1 MNGAR
6 PLEVKEELEENL
18 TFRKTPVGVKRSKTV
33 VGKIKEGRLS
43 SRRSSKIASA
53 RAASESLSVGRRILA
68 RLENSVKKEQE
79 IVEQEGTVEEVAAEV
94 VTDEA
99 MLTEPEKEPESNCVA
114 GEADNEVA
122 RWLERSDFEASPLQ
136 EDIGDN
142 QPLHD
147 DVMGSNQLDTNTSV
161 DHHEM
166 EEVSEDGRLVE
177 FTSNTDLAT
186 LIENKKLALQRMSR
200 EEEEKR
206 EVLQGLEAERQVDQK
221 RSTDLNSSNIE
232 LKKREEDLMKREE
245 ELRKAGEELRMQK
258 ENLATQVKAN
268 EEETVDLMKRQQER
282 EVKISSI
289 NAELQEQQDFLL
301 QEESNLKRCQSLMSS
316 VVKAVRDLLQ

>member
-33 VGKIKEGRLS
+33 VGKIKEGRLG
-43 SRRSSKIASA
+43 SRQSSKIASA
-53 RAASESLSVGRRILA
+53 RAASESRSVGRRILA
-68 RLENSVKKEQE
+68 RMANSVKKEQE

-99 MLTEPEKEPESNCVA
+99 MLTEPEKEPEGNYVA
-114 GEADNEVA
+114 GEAHSEVA
-122 RWLERSDFEASPLQ
+122 RWLESSDFEASPLQ
-136 EDIGDN
+136 EDIGVN
-142 QPLHD
+142 QPRHD
-147 DVMGSNQLDTNTSV
+147 DVIGSNQLDTNTSV

-166 EEVSEDGRLVE
+166 EEAGEDGRLVE

-206 EVLQGLEAERQVDQK
+206 EVLQRLEAERQLDQK
-221 RSTDLNSSNIE
+221 RSTDLNNSNIKLMNRE
-232 LKKREEDLMKREE
+232 GDLKKREEDLKKREE
-245 ELRKAGEELRMQK
+245 
-258 ENLATQVKAN
+258 
-268 EEETVDLMKRQQER
+268 DLK
-282 EVKISSI
+282 
-289 NAELQEQQDFLL
+289 
-301 QEESNLKRCQSLMSS
+301 
-316 VVKAVRDLLQ
+316 

>member
-33 VGKIKEGRLS
+33 VGKIKEGRLG
-43 SRRSSKIASA
+43 SRQSSKIASA
-53 RAASESLSVGRRILA
+53 RAASESRSVGMRILA
-68 RLENSVKKEQE
+68 RLANSVKKEQE
-79 IVEQEGTVEEVAAEV
+79 IVEQEGTVKEVAAEV

-136 EDIGDN
+136 EDIGVN

-206 EVLQGLEAERQVDQK
+206 EVLKELEAELQVDQR
-221 RSTDLNSSNIE
+221 RSTDLNSSKIE
-232 LKKREEDLMKREE
+232 LMKREGDLMKREE

-258 ENLATQVKAN
+258 EKLATDLKTN
-268 EEETVDLMKRQQER
+268 EDETVNLMKRQQER
-282 EVKISSI
+282 EIKISSMK
-289 NAELQEQQDFLL
+289 AELQEQQVFLS
-301 QEESNLKRCQSLMSS
+301 QEESKLKRGLSLMSS
-316 VVKAVRDLLQ
+316 VSKAVRDILQ